1 MAFTSH
7 LYSTTTCLYLCG
19 KEKAKII
26 MSLRTPSWLLWC
38 QDSILYYSP
47 QGDPCRAYSVPHS
60 SQAPK
65 HFHYISQQKQCN
77 CSLDWLVSN
86 LNFKITS
93 IALLSL
99 PKESSVYF
107 DLFSGFFV
115 VSLSPS
121 PDGDATCCPSK
132 CGRKKVAAP
141 ASKKVLLMESSLMAH
156 NTSQPVI
163 S

>member
-26 MSLRTPSWLLWC
+26 MSLRTPSWQLWC

-86 LNFKITS
+86 LNFKLP
-93 IALLSL
+93 ALLCYHYQKNQVCIL
-99 PKESSVYF
+99 TF
-107 DLFSGFFV
+107 LAAFL
-115 VSLSPS
+115 LSPY
-121 PDGDATCCPSK
+121 PPH
-132 CGRKKVAAP
+132 
-141 ASKKVLLMESSLMAH
+141 LMV
-156 NTSQPVI
+156 TQPVAPP
-163 S
+163 SVEERRLLHRHQRKCC